1 MQKVILFDTSSGS
14 LNLGDYIINESV
26 AEELKFITD
35 NRFVAKYATH
45 TPVMHFY
52 QNFRQNTIVKFAQE
66 SKYKFING
74 TNIVAFNNFRPWPN
88 WNVNIFNFHPYKNS
102 ILVGSGSTPNSKKIN
117 TYTKLLYKKILSAN
131 YIHSVRDERTKM
143 ALESIGLKAIN
154 TGCATLWDLTPEKCR
169 LIPHKKAS
177 RVVFTLT
184 DYAKDL
190 AQDQLLIDILN
201 KYYQKV
207 YFWPQGS
214 DDMGYFNELKNIA
227 NIRIVPSN
235 IESYR
240 QLLKTGDI
248 DYVGTRL
255 HAGIFAMKNLCR
267 SVLIAVD
274 NRTIDMQ
281 KTYNLNAIER
291 KDTAKLP
298 SIITNEFETNISIDL
313 KRIEEWKSQF
323 KDMN

>member
-1 MQKVILFDTSSGS
+1 MQKVTLFDTSSGS

-26 AEELKFITD
+26 AEELEFIT
-35 NRFVAKYATH
+35 NESFVAKYATH

-52 QNFRQNTIVKFAQE
+52 QNFKQNTIVRFARE
-66 SKYKFING
+66 SKFKFISG

-88 WNVNIFNFHPYKNS
+88 WNVNIFNYHPYKNS

-117 TYTKLLYKKILSAN
+117 LYTKLLYKKILSID
-131 YIHSVRDERTKM
+131 YIHSVRDERTKN

-154 TGCATLWDLTPEKCR
+154 TGCATLWDLTPEKCS
-169 LIPHKKAS
+169 LIPRSKAS
-177 RVVFTLT
+177 KVVFTLT
-184 DYAKDL
+184 DYARDTT
-190 AQDQLLIDILN
+190 QDQLLIDILN
-201 KYYQKV
+201 KNYENV

-214 DDMGYFNELKNIA
+214 DDMDYFNELRNTTNIHVVA
-227 NIRIVPSN
+227 SN
-235 IESYR
+235 LESYR
-240 QLLKTGDI
+240 QLLQAGNI

-274 NRTIDMQ
+274 NRTVDMQ

-291 KDTAKLP
+291 KDTERLSA
-298 SIITNEFETNISIDL
+298 IINEDIETNINIDL
-313 KRIEEWKSQF
+313 ARVEEWKKQF
-323 KDMN
+323 KN